1 MEHLISPISDES
13 TCGEYLKDNR
23 TVYRGLRN
31 HFNMA
36 QSSFRQLLETPD
48 ATADE
53 ELLTQNSDNWREL
66 ASQCDQILSAT
77 SKDVEVFCW
86 FITAQ
91 MFTNVPMVN
100 TAKAL
105 DVFAQVVQSYW
116 SDLQPIL
123 PEKKLKSED
132 EAGRAKEIAE
142 FRIKP
147 LLQLVGE
154 TENSGLLYMPLQL
167 QSLIGDIDFARYAHA
182 ERSGQLAEL
191 KVEAA
196 KALAS
201 DRQTV
206 TETVVALGDILQH
219 LESIERFIAEEC
231 QKIGSQGLSF
241 RFAKK
246 NVESLINAIK
256 YLVGD
261 QLNPWPLD
269 KAQPASEEPQH
280 DEIPSGDVV
289 TQDSAQPASSNK
301 VVSVVTNGEIISRD
315 HAFNELRKVADYF
328 LKTEPHSP
336 VYMLI
341 ERAIRWGYM
350 PLPALLQELV
360 GDNDAVMG
368 RITNLAGLES
378 TDKTDIPKVMVSAQ
392 TADYSAPNATPVAS
406 AEPQNTASEANTATN
421 ITTNTTTN
429 DSSSSSESEGNISN
443 FEW

>member
-1 MEHLISPISDES
+1 MEHLKSPISEES
-13 TCGEYLKDNR
+13 LCGEYLKGNR

-53 ELLTQNSDNWREL
+53 DLLKQNTDNWREL
-66 ASQCDQILSAT
+66 AAQCDETLSST

-91 MFTNVPMVN
+91 MFSNDPIAN
-100 TAKAL
+100 TANAL
-105 DVFAQVVQSYW
+105 DVFAHVVQTFW
-116 SDLQPIL
+116 ADLQPKV
-123 PEKKLKSED
+123 PDNKLKAED
-132 EAGRAKEIAE
+132 EAGRFKEIAE

-167 QSLIGDIDFARYAHA
+167 QPLIGDIDFSRYAQA
-182 ERSGQLAEL
+182 ERHGQLAEL
-191 KVEAA
+191 KSEAA

-201 DRQTV
+201 DRQAVTATV
-206 TETVVALGDILQH
+206 IGLGEMLQH
-219 LESIERFIAEEC
+219 LEVIERFIAEEC
-231 QKIGSQGLSF
+231 QKVGAQGQSF
-241 RFAKK
+241 RFIKK

-261 QLNPWPLD
+261 QLTPWPLD
-269 KAQPASEEPQH
+269 KSEPVAMSETPAEDAQQNE
-280 DEIPSGDVV
+280 DVNL
-289 TQDSAQPASSNK
+289 TAGHSSVSNNT
-301 VVSVVTNGEIISRD
+301 VSVVTSGEIVSRD

-350 PLPALLQELV
+350 PLPELLQELV

-378 TDKTDIPKVMVSAQ
+378 TDKTEIPQAVVSAQ
-392 TADYSAPNATPVAS
+392 VAERAAS
-406 AEPQNTASEANTATN
+406 GTTVAAGAESENTAPANDTP
-421 ITTNTTTN
+421 TN
-429 DSSSSSESEGNISN
+429 DSSSSSESEGSISN

>member
-13 TCGEYLKDNR
+13 SCGEYLKDNR

-53 ELLTQNSDNWREL
+53 ELLKQNSDNWHEL
-66 ASQCDQILSAT
+66 ASQCDQILSST

-91 MFTNVPMVN
+91 MFTNAPMAN

-105 DVFAQVVQSYW
+105 DVFAQVVQSFW

-132 EAGRAKEIAE
+132 DAGRAKEITE

-182 ERSGQLAEL
+182 ERSGQLATL
-191 KVEAA
+191 KAEAT

-206 TETVVALGDILQH
+206 TATVVALGDMLQH

-231 QKIGSQGLSF
+231 QKIGAQGLSF
-241 RFAKK
+241 RFVKK

-269 KAQPASEEPQH
+269 KHQPTAEQPVGNSEPSEVVNQDAGEPT
-280 DEIPSGDVV
+280 G
-289 TQDSAQPASSNK
+289 ANSNK
-301 VVSVVTNGEIISRD
+301 VVNVVTNGEIVSRD

-350 PLPALLQELV
+350 PLPELLQELV

-378 TDKTDIPKVMVSAQ
+378 TNKTDIPQVMVSAQ
-392 TADYSAPNATPVAS
+392 AVS
-406 AEPQNTASEANTATN
+406 QTASGAVADAGSENSESETANTTS
-421 ITTNTTTN
+421 TTAN
-429 DSSSSSESEGNISN
+429 DSSSSSESEGSISN